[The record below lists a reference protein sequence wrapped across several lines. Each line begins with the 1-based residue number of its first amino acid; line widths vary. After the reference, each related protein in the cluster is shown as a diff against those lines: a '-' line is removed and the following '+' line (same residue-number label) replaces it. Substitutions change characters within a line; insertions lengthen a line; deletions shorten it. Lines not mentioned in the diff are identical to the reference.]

1 MRVVRKIKEAGTP
14 RLRKCILGLALGGGW
29 LLKPMVSADAR

>member
-1 MRVVRKIKEAGTP
+1 MRVVRKIQEAGTP
-14 RLRKCILGLALGGGW
+14 RLRKCILGLALDGRW